1 MKLNGWIRLWIVFS
15 ACWIVLVGYLA
26 YSDLSSIYTKK
37 TYEVAKEEIGKVEF
51 IFSSAQSDTEINEQI
66 AKELIP
72 LVEKAPKDY
81 VNKVISTPYEK
92 YLEKHASVEIS
103 KYVRLILVPVFGLLI
118 LGWSF
123 VWVRRGFR
131 GNANT

>member
-1 MKLNGWIRLWIVFS
+1 MKLNGWIRLWIVLS
-15 ACWIVLVGYLA
+15 ACWVMLVGYLA

-51 IFSSAQSDTEINEQI
+51 IFSFAQSDTEIKEHI
-66 AKELIP
+66 TKELIP
-72 LVEKAPKDY
+72 LVEKTPTDY

-92 YLEKHASVEIS
+92 YLEKHASVEIW
-103 KYVRLILVPVFGLLI
+103 KYIGLILVPVLGLLI

-123 VWVRRGFR
+123 VWVRRGFK
-131 GNANT
+131 GNANA